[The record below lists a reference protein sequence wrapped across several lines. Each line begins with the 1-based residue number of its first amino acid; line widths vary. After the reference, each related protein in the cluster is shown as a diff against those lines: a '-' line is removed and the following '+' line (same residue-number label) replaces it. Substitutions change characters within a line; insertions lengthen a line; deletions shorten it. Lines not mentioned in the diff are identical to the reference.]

1 MHEENKKQEL
11 NTLLN
16 LTETIAEDRAK
27 LIVERTKIEEQ
38 INIKLNDINKL
49 YEADKSWKKEQE
61 NFIL

>member
-49 YEADKSWKKEQE
+49 YEADKSWKKEQK
-61 NFIL
+61 